1 MLGDIS
7 PQTVRITQQA
17 VVYPSRDHVTSLRV
31 ERFDGRTYKPVDMT
45 AVTRVILSF
54 PEADPVIV
62 YDSSV
67 QAVFTHVGTTL
78 TVDLSDYAM
87 PASVL
92 GCQIILYDA
101 EHPAGQVLVDDIDA
115 VVQFDFRNVSP
126 VGGIPAPAVDY
137 LTDAPIDGVTY
148 ARKDGLWVPVD
159 ALVSGVSSVNGQSG
173 VVVLDAADVG
183 ADPFG
188 TATTAS
194 AAAVA
199 AHTALADPHPQY
211 LTPAEGNAAYDALGA
226 AAAAVSAHE
235 SDTTPHAF
243 VQNMSK
249 AGFNLTAAQ
258 TAGVGEMVWNATD
271 ATMDLGLPG
280 GVTLQ
285 AGQEFLLRG
294 LNNSGATMADTT
306 VVYISGAQ
314 GNRTVFSK
322 AQANLATSDKTIGVL
337 TQDITNNQEG
347 FATLAGLVR
356 GIDTS
361 AWAEGSELWLSA
373 ATAGLLTN
381 IKPPAPNNAVSLGY
395 VVRSHAS
402 LGSIYVRVA
411 VRESIREL
419 HDVVITAPT
428 DGQVLVYDATTSTW
442 VNEAGGGGSGEVN
455 TASNLG
461 TGSGLFAGKA
471 GVDLQFKSLKA
482 GAGVTLSSTATEVTI
497 VASGAGGAVD
507 SVNGQTGVVVLD
519 TDDIAEGVSN
529 LYFTNGR
536 AAAAAPVQ
544 TVDGQTGAVSLSSSY
559 APLSHVGAGGA
570 AHSNAVAAGA
580 AGFMTGADKTKLD
593 GIATGATANSNTDS
607 LSEGSTNKYF
617 TEIRVLATLMA
628 GLTLIAGGAVSAADS
643 LLVAVGKLQKQINDL
658 FSGKQDTLVSG
669 TNIKTVNGS
678 TLLGSGDVVVTGAA
692 ALPVVRAITGNET
705 LGLANINT
713 FGVNSTVS
721 NYTST
726 IPAQVTVAWTADAEM
741 HFLPSNTGDI
751 TITAA
756 AGVSLNGGVASS
768 VVLNTQNGAASIK
781 RIAADNWW
789 VGGVLDGGPAYLET
803 ADIGVSVQAYDADLT
818 TWAGK
823 TAPTGTVVGTTD
835 AQTLTNKTLTGY
847 TETVFAVTGTTP
859 ALSPGNGTIQTWTL
873 AGNSTPTAGTWA
885 DGQSVTLMVD
895 DGTAYTI
902 TWPSVTWKTNAGIAP
917 TLNAAGYTAI
927 ALWKVGGVLYGARVG
942 DA

>member
-17 VVYPSRDHVTSLRV
+17 VVYPSRNHVTSLRV

-67 QAVFTHVGTTL
+67 QAVFTHVGATL
-78 TVDLSDYAM
+78 TADLSDYAM

-115 VVQFDFRNVSP
+115 EVQFDFRNVSP

-148 ARKDGLWVPVD
+148 ARKDGVWVPVD

-173 VVVLDAADVG
+173 VVVLGAADVG
-183 ADPFG
+183 ADAAG
-188 TATTAS
+188 TGAS
-194 AAAVA
+194 QAASAVA
-199 AHTALADPHPQY
+199 AHVALSDPHPQYLTPAEGNTAYDAIGAAASAVGTHVAASDPHPQY

-226 AAAAVSAHE
+226 AASAVSTHVAA
-235 SDTTPHAF
+235 SDPHPQYNTQAEGD
-243 VQNMSK
+243 
-249 AGFNLTAAQ
+249 ARYERNLTA
-258 TAGVGEMVWNATD
+258 
-271 ATMDLGLPG
+271 
-280 GVTLQ
+280 
-285 AGQEFLLRG
+285 
-294 LNNSGATMADTT
+294 GANITIDRTNPAAP
-306 VVYISGAQ
+306 VIS
-314 GNRTVFSK
+314 
-322 AQANLATSDKTIGVL
+322 
-337 TQDITNNQEG
+337 
-347 FATLAGLVR
+347 
-356 GIDTS
+356 
-361 AWAEGSELWLSA
+361 
-373 ATAGLLTN
+373 
-381 IKPPAPNNAVSLGY
+381 
-395 VVRSHAS
+395 AS
-402 LGSIYVRVA
+402 
-411 VRESIREL
+411 
-419 HDVVITAPT
+419 
-428 DGQVLVYDATTSTW
+428 
-442 VNEAGGGGSGEVN
+442 GGGGG
-455 TASNLG
+455 
-461 TGSGLFAGKA
+461 
-471 GVDLQFKSLKA
+471 
-482 GAGVTLSSTATEVTI
+482 
-497 VASGAGGAVD
+497 GGAVD

-536 AAAAAPVQ
+536 AVAAAPVQ

-559 APLSHVGAGGA
+559 APLSHVGDGGA

-593 GIATGATANSNTDS
+593 GIAAGATANSSDAFLLTRGNHTGTQTASTISDFASASRAQAEAELVAGTNVTITPSGSGATRQLTIAAAGGGGSTNLSTTTSTTTLTVNSDTGTDAVLPAATPSVAGVLTAADKTKLDGIATGATANANTDS

-617 TEIRVLATLMA
+617 TEIRVLATLMT

-678 TLLGSGDVVVTGAA
+678 TLLGAGDLVVTGGAS
-692 ALPVVRAITGNET
+692 LPAIRAITGNET
-705 LGLANINT
+705 LGLANINS
-713 FGVNSTVS
+713 FGVNATTS

-726 IPAQVTVAWTADAEM
+726 IPVQGAVAWTADAEL

-756 AGVSLNGGVASS
+756 AGVSLNGVVAGSLTLS
-768 VVLNTQNGAASIK
+768 TQNGAATLK
-781 RIAADNWW
+781 RTGADAWW
-789 VGGVLDGGPAYLET
+789 LGGV
-803 ADIGVSVQAYDADLT
+803 I
-818 TWAGK
+818 
-823 TAPTGTVVGTTD
+823 GTTAEQRTALGLAVVASSGAYSD
-835 AQTLTNKTLTGY
+835 LSGLPALGTMSSQNANNVTVTGGSVAGASINTSNLTEVVEGL
-847 TETVFAVTGTTP
+847 TGTTP
-859 ALSPGNGTIQTWTL
+859 AITPTTGSIKTWTL
-873 AGNSTPTAGTWA
+873 SGNSTPTSGAWAAGQA
-885 DGQSVTLMVD
+885 VTLMID
-895 DGTAYTI
+895 DGAAYTI
-902 TWPSVTWKTNAGIAP
+902 NWSSLAVVWKTNTGTAP
-917 TLNAAGYTAI
+917 TLNTTGFTAI
-927 ALWKVGGVLYGARVG
+927 TLWKVGTVIYGARVG

>member
-17 VVYPSRDHVTSLRV
+17 VVYPGRNHVTSLRV

-54 PEADPVIV
+54 PEASPVIV
-62 YDSSV
+62 YDSAV

-78 TVDLSDYAM
+78 TADLSDYAM

-159 ALVSGVSSVNGQSG
+159 ALISGVSSVNGQSG
-173 VVVLDAADVG
+173 VVVLDAVDVG
-183 ADPFG
+183 ADPTG
-188 TATTAS
+188 TATTA
-194 AAAVA
+194 AVAAVA
-199 AHTALADPHPQY
+199 AHTALADPHSQY
-211 LTPAEGNAAYDALGA
+211 LTPAEGNAAYDAAGA
-226 AAAAVSAHE
+226 ATAAVSAHE
-235 SDTTPHAF
+235 ADTTPHAF

-249 AGFNLTAAQ
+249 AGFNLAADQ

-294 LNNSGATMADTT
+294 LNKSGATMVDTT

-314 GNRTVFSK
+314 GNRTVFAR
-322 AQANLATSDKTIGVL
+322 AQANTVTADKTIGVL

-381 IKPPAPNNAVSLGY
+381 VKPPAPNNAVSLGY
-395 VVRSHAS
+395 VVRSHVT

-411 VRESIREL
+411 VHSSLREL
-419 HDVVITAPT
+419 HDVVVTAPA
-428 DGQVLVYDATTSTW
+428 DGQVLVYDSATSTW
-442 VNEAGGGGSGEVN
+442 VNEASGGGSGEVN

-461 TGSGLFAGKA
+461 TGTGVFAGKV

-497 VASGAGGAVD
+497 VASGAGVAVD
-507 SVNGQTGVVVLD
+507 SVNGQTGAVVLD

-536 AAAAAPVQ
+536 ASAAAPVQ
-544 TVDGQTGAVSLSSSY
+544 TVDGQTGAVSLTASY
-559 APLSHVGAGGA
+559 APASHVGDTGA
-570 AHSNAVAAGA
+570 AHGNAVAAGA
-580 AGFMTGADKTKLD
+580 AGFMTGADKTKLN
-593 GIATGATANSNTDS
+593 GIATGATANANTDS
-607 LSEGSTNKYF
+607 LSEGTTNKYF
-617 TEIRVLATLMA
+617 TENRVLATLMT

-643 LLVAVGKLQKQINDL
+643 LLVAIGKLQKQINDAIT
-658 FSGKQDTLVSG
+658 SIGGKQDTLVSG

-678 TLLGSGDVVVTGAA
+678 SLLGAGDIAIAGGGS
-692 ALPVVRAITGNET
+692 LPVVQTFAGAKT
-705 LGLANINT
+705 LALVDINT
-713 FGVNSTVS
+713 YNVS
-721 NYTST
+721 QDATAQAVT
-726 IPAQVTVAWTADAEM
+726 LPAQATVAWTADAEI
-741 HFLPSNTGDI
+741 HIERGAAGAL

-756 AGVSLNGGVASS
+756 AGVQVNGTVAGTFTLGAQYS
-768 VVLNTQNGAASIK
+768 VVTLKRKAS
-781 RIAADNWW
+781 N
-789 VGGVLDGGPAYLET
+789 L
-803 ADIGVSVQAYDADLT
+803 
-818 TWAGK
+818 
-823 TAPTGTVVGTTD
+823 
-835 AQTLTNKTLTGY
+835 
-847 TETVFAVTGTTP
+847 
-859 ALSPGNGTIQTWTL
+859 WTL
-873 AGNSTPTAGTWA
+873 FGNAS
-885 DGQSVTLMVD
+885 
-895 DGTAYTI
+895 
-902 TWPSVTWKTNAGIAP
+902 
-917 TLNAAGYTAI
+917 
-927 ALWKVGGVLYGARVG
+927 
-942 DA
+942 

>member
-17 VVYPSRDHVTSLRV
+17 VVYPGRDHVVELRV
-31 ERFDGRTYKPVDMT
+31 ERFDGRSYKPVDMT
-45 AVTRVILSF
+45 AVTRVILGF

-78 TVDLSDYAM
+78 TVDLSDYSM

-148 ARKDGLWVPVD
+148 ARKDGVWVPVD

-173 VVVLDAADVG
+173 VVVLDADDVG
-183 ADPFG
+183 ADPSG

-258 TAGVGEMVWNATD
+258 TAGVGEMVWNSTD

-322 AQANLATSDKTIGVL
+322 AQANLATADKTIGVL

-361 AWAEGSELWLSA
+361 AWAEGAELWLSA

-428 DGQVLVYDATTSTW
+428 DGQVLVYDAATSTW

-461 TGSGLFAGKA
+461 TGSGLFAGKV

-519 TDDIAEGVSN
+519 TDDIAEGASN

-559 APLSHVGAGGA
+559 APLSHVGDGGA

-593 GIATGATANSNTDS
+593 GVAAGATANANTDS
-607 LSEGSTNKYF
+607 LAEGSTNKYF

-628 GLTLIAGGAVSAADS
+628 GFTLIAGGTVSAADS
-643 LLVAVGKLQKQINDL
+643 LLVAAGKLQKQINDL
-658 FSGKQDTLVSG
+658 FSGKQDTLVSS
-669 TNIKTVNGS
+669 TNIKTVNGTS
-678 TLLGSGDVVVTGAA
+678 LLGAGDLVISGGGASLPSVQTFTGAK
-692 ALPVVRAITGNET
+692 ALS
-705 LGLANINT
+705 LSDINT
-713 FGVNSTVS
+713 YNVS
-721 NYTST
+721 QDATAQAVT
-726 IPAQVTVAWTADAEM
+726 LPAQATVAWTDDAEI
-741 HFLPSNTGDI
+741 HIERGAAGAL
-751 TITAA
+751 TIVGA
-756 AGVSLNGGVASS
+756 AGVQINGMIAGTFTLGAQYS
-768 VVLNTQNGAASIK
+768 VVTLKRKAA
-781 RIAADNWW
+781 N
-789 VGGVLDGGPAYLET
+789 L
-803 ADIGVSVQAYDADLT
+803 
-818 TWAGK
+818 
-823 TAPTGTVVGTTD
+823 
-835 AQTLTNKTLTGY
+835 
-847 TETVFAVTGTTP
+847 
-859 ALSPGNGTIQTWTL
+859 WTL
-873 AGNSTPTAGTWA
+873 FGNAS
-885 DGQSVTLMVD
+885 
-895 DGTAYTI
+895 
-902 TWPSVTWKTNAGIAP
+902 
-917 TLNAAGYTAI
+917 
-927 ALWKVGGVLYGARVG
+927 
-942 DA
+942 

>member
-62 YDSSV
+62 YDSAV

-92 GCQIILYDA
+92 GCQVILYDA

-148 ARKDGLWVPVD
+148 ARKDGVWVPVD

-173 VVVLDAADVG
+173 VVVLTAADVG
-183 ADPFG
+183 ADAAG
-188 TATTAS
+188 TATTAA

-226 AAAAVSAHE
+226 ATAAVSTHE

-294 LNNSGATMADTT
+294 LNKSGTTMVDTT
-306 VVYISGAQ
+306 VVYINGAQ

-322 AQANLATSDKTIGVL
+322 AQANLATADKTIGVL

-428 DGQVLVYDATTSTW
+428 DGQVLVYDAATSTW

-461 TGSGLFAGKA
+461 TGSGLFAGKV

-497 VASGAGGAVD
+497 VASGSGGAVD
-507 SVNGQTGVVVLD
+507 SVNGQTGVVALD

-559 APLSHVGAGGA
+559 APLSHVGGGGA

-593 GIATGATANSNTDS
+593 GVATGATQNSSDAFLRARGNHT
-607 LSEGSTNKYF
+607 GTQTASTISDF
-617 TEIRVLATLMA
+617 ALTTLATLMT
-628 GLTLIAGGAVSAADS
+628 GFTLIAGGAVSAADS

-669 TNIKTVNGS
+669 TTLKTVNGS
-678 TLLGSGDVVVTGAA
+678 SLLGSGNIAVTAAPAPVITDATTARTA
-692 ALPVVRAITGNET
+692 ALAEAGSYIRWT
-705 LGLANINT
+705 NT
-713 FGVNSTVS
+713 AAKAYTV
-721 NYTST
+721 
-726 IPAQVTVAWTADAEM
+726 PPQATVAWAADTEL
-741 HFLPSNTGDI
+741 HGRNC
-751 TITAA
+751 A
-756 AGVSLNGGVASS
+756 AGNL
-768 VVLNTQNGAASIK
+768 
-781 RIAADNWW
+781 
-789 VGGVLDGGPAYLET
+789 
-803 ADIGVSVQAYDADLT
+803 
-818 TWAGK
+818 
-823 TAPTGTVVGTTD
+823 
-835 AQTLTNKTLTGY
+835 TLT
-847 TETVFAVTGTTP
+847 
-859 ALSPGNGTIQTWTL
+859 PG
-873 AGNSTPTAGTWA
+873 AG
-885 DGQSVTLMVD
+885 V
-895 DGTAYTI
+895 
-902 TWPSVTWKTNAGIAP
+902 
-917 TLNAAGYTAI
+917 TLNAPYLGTLVVPPGGAYTLKRGAADVWDVI
-927 ALWKVGGVLYGARVG
+927 ATTVPA
-942 DA
+942 